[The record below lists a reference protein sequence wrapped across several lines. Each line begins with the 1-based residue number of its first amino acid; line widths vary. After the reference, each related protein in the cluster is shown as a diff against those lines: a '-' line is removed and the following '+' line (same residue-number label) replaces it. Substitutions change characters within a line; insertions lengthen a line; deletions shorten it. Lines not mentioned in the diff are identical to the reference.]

1 MLQAVFVDTNIL
13 VYAHDKDAGAKHERA
28 NELVTELWEQQTGI
42 VSTQVLQEFYV
53 TVTTKLPKPVKPN
66 RARGIVR
73 AYSRWRLETNGID
86 AILLASEVQEKHRIS
101 FRDGLIIAAAAR
113 SGAERLLTEDLNDGQ
128 LIEGVLI
135 SNPFAR

>member
-28 NELVTELWEQQTGI
+28 NELVTELWEQQSGI
-42 VSTQVLQEFYV
+42 VSTQVLQEFYI

-73 AYSRWRLETNGID
+73 AYSQWRLETTGID

-101 FRDGLIIAAAAR
+101 FWDGLIIAAAAR

-128 LIEGVLI
+128 MIEGVLI